1 MNVYSNKQRW
11 KRFLLAA
18 AAVIVLATLWYSND
32 IAQRIRAEEKTK
44 VRLWSEAI
52 VQRAQLVGYTQ
63 QLFEELGTEE
73 RGKADRLA
81 DAYRLINDPPRGMD
95 LTFITDYLWSNKTIP
110 VLIYDANDELL
121 YQVNIPEDASLD
133 SLKEV
138 MSAANEPIVFNNV
151 GHTVYWDESVRF
163 SELKDVMQDLI
174 NSFISETVIN
184 SASVPVVMTDSTRT
198 EVIRYQRVDSAA
210 VAEPERLQSLLAGMA
225 GSNEPIEV
233 DLPGEGRHYIYYA
246 DSVILTQLRYYPLA
260 QLVLIAVFTFVAY
273 LIFSSF
279 RRAEQ
284 DQVWVGMAKETAHQL
299 GTPLSSLMAW
309 VGLLEDQGVRKDYLE
324 EMNRD
329 IVRLNTVVDRFSKIG
344 SKPAL
349 KEQNVAAVIEST
361 VEYMKPRVSKKVN
374 LTFEAPNRDLQAAL
388 SPPLFSWVSGK
399 PHPQCSGRHG
409 RRWKN
414 PSRTSGRRGGWSAGD
429 RIGYGAGNSESQA
442 KANFR
447 TRLHH
452 QTARVGAWASRFA
465 SASLRST
472 TGGGLRWGM
481 VMGIGV
487 RDSSLSSRRE

>member
-210 VAEPERLQSLLAGMA
+210 VAQPERLQSLLAGMA

-233 DLPGEGRHYIYYA
+233 DLPGEGLHYIYYA

-349 KEQNVAAVIEST
+349 KEQNVAAVIEAT

-388 SPPLFSWVSGK
+388 SPPLFSWVLENLIRNAVDAMDGDGK
-399 PHPQCSGRHG
+399 IQVALQAGEEGGVLVTVSDTGPGIPKAKRKQIFEPGYTTKPRGWGLGLSLCKRIIEEYHGGRIEV
-409 RRWKN
+409 
-414 PSRTSGRRGGWSAGD
+414 GD
-429 RIGYGAGNSESQA
+429 GYGN
-442 KANFR
+442 
-447 TRLHH
+447 
-452 QTARVGAWASRFA
+452 W
-465 SASLRST
+465 RS
-472 TGGGLRWGM
+472 GF
-481 VMGIGV
+481 IIIF
-487 RDSSLSSRRE
+487 

>member
-32 IAQRIRAEEKTK
+32 IAQRIRLEEKTK

-52 VQRAQLVGYTQ
+52 VQRAELVGYTQ

-133 SLKEV
+133 SLKRV
-138 MSAANEPIVFNNV
+138 MSAANAPIVFNNV

-184 SASVPVVMTDSTRT
+184 SASVPVVMTDNTRT
-198 EVIRYQRVDSAA
+198 KVIRYQRVDSTT
-210 VAEPERLQSLLAGMA
+210 VADPERLQSLLAGMA

-344 SKPAL
+344 SKPIL
-349 KEQNVAAVIEST
+349 KEQNVALVIEST
-361 VEYMKPRVSKKVN
+361 VEYMKPRVSKKVE
-374 LTFEAPNRDLQAAL
+374 LTFEGSDLDLQSPL
-388 SPPLFSWVSGK
+388 SPPLFSWVLENLIRNAVDAMDGDGK
-399 PHPQCSGRHG
+399 IQVALQAGEEGGVLVTVSDTGPGIPKSKRKEIFQPGYTTKPRGWGLGLSLCKRIIEEYHGGRISVEE
-409 RRWKN
+409 K
-414 PSRTSGRRGGWSAGD
+414 SVFLIEFQLKT
-429 RIGYGAGNSESQA
+429 
-442 KANFR
+442 K
-447 TRLHH
+447 
-452 QTARVGAWASRFA
+452 
-465 SASLRST
+465 
-472 TGGGLRWGM
+472 
-481 VMGIGV
+481 
-487 RDSSLSSRRE
+487 